1 MPRPTGVALL
11 LSQVGAHT
19 SARFA
24 QRVAELGLT
33 PEHVAVLRVVGQH
46 AGLNQQALA
55 ARLGAAPSR
64 VVRLVDELEEEGLLE
79 RRQSPH
85 DRRHRELHT
94 VGTAEG
100 RLMSILSA
108 VGEHER
114 EITRALDPDEKRTL
128 FHLLDKI
135 AADQGLDGDGHPGSG
150 R

>member
-11 LSQVGAHT
+11 LSRLGAHS

-24 QRVAELGLT
+24 ERMAELGLT
-33 PEHVAVLRVVGQH
+33 PEHVAVLRVVGQN

-64 VVRLVDELEEEGLLE
+64 VVRLVDELEEEGLVE
-79 RRQSPH
+79 RRQSTQ

-94 VGTAEG
+94 VATAEG
-100 RLMSILSA
+100 RLVSILAA
-108 VGEHER
+108 VSEHDR

-128 FHLLDKI
+128 LALLEKLAD
-135 AADQGLDGDGHPGSG
+135 DQGLDGP
-150 R
+150 